1 MTTPNTFKGSKLKP
15 DAPEFVPTQMK
26 TSASDPAKLNLKE
39 AAKAQK
45 KRDREERKVASL
57 AKKAGKKIAKNLDH
71 PDGEFLSHR

>member
-1 MTTPNTFKGSKLKP
+1 
-15 DAPEFVPTQMK
+15 MK
-26 TSASDPAKLNLKE
+26 TTASDPAKLNLKE

-71 PDGEFLSHR
+71 PDGEFLSHH